1 MEAKSHYTIKKP
13 AANIVLA
20 KCGVEYKIENVEI
33 LVKEKGYIPGEY
45 IRTEERLNIY
55 KRFAMIEDHQE
66 LNELV
71 EEVMDRFGKIPETMK
86 KFILSVRFKIFAE
99 QNRIQRLEEKKE
111 TFELNFIEAESQ
123 EKIDLLRENVNFR
136 NITKKTA
143 FEEGINKRNNMEET
157 FITMETDKKEFIN
170 FIKNL
175 R

>member
-1 MEAKSHYTIKKP
+1 
-13 AANIVLA
+13 
-20 KCGVEYKIENVEI
+20 
-33 LVKEKGYIPGEY
+33 
-45 IRTEERLNIY
+45 
-55 KRFAMIEDHQE
+55 MIEDHQE

-123 EKIDLLRENVNFR
+123 EKIDILRENLNFR
-136 NITKKTA
+136 NITKRTA
-143 FEEGINKRNNMEET
+143 FEEGMNKRNNMEET
-157 FITMETDKKEFIN
+157 FITMEIDKKEFIN